1 LVGSGSGY
9 LDPARVDDA
18 VADRGELSPRGRER
32 EDATLAEVWAI
43 LEPYRAVRPLKVW
56 SDQHQADGIRSF
68 FGRHGVPTEIVNVT
82 QPIQTQ
88 AFVTTR
94 ARLID
99 GSLRCWS
106 HPLLVEEL
114 RRIRTARQA
123 ESVVLP
129 RFAGG
134 HCDAASA
141 LALAC
146 YAVREGSHPPAAAV
160 TVAPAGVVAVERR
173 YSHSVF
179 G

>member
-1 LVGSGSGY
+1 VFLVGDVAAI
-9 LDPARVDDA
+9 DPGQRLRSWKAR
-18 VADRGELSPRGRER
+18 RER

-82 QPIQTQ
+82 APIQTA
-88 AFVTTR
+88 AFVSMR
-94 ARLID
+94 ARLVD

-106 HPLLVEEL
+106 QPLLMEDL
-114 RRIRTARQA
+114 RRVRTARTA

-129 RFAGG
+129 RVAGG

-160 TVAPAGVVAVERR
+160 TAPPSGVVPMARR
-173 YSHSVF
+173 YSDSVF